1 MTQDEIIEMAK
12 LAGFEMD
19 NSCVIS
25 PQNLWY
31 IYQEQLETFAK
42 LVAEKA
48 HEEFGLPAV
57 GILERTVAR
66 AVAKE
71 REACINVIETHRIPV
86 GNSAAGEMACEWTY
100 DALKEIRTAIRARGE
115 A

>member
-1 MTQDEIIEMAK
+1 MLVKDEIIEIAK

-31 IYQEQLETFAK
+31 IYQEQLEAFAK
-42 LVAEKA
+42 LVEK
-48 HEEFGLPAV
+48 
-57 GILERTVAR
+57 RTA
-66 AVAKE
+66 AKE
-71 REACINVIETHRIPV
+71 REACESIEYDLAQSPAMFAT
-86 GNSAAGEMACEWTY
+86 MAEY
-100 DALKEIRTAIRARGE
+100 KSYRDGVQKYREAIRARAQADGGE

>member
-1 MTQDEIIEMAK
+1 MLEKDEIIWQNEVLEMAK

-42 LVAEKA
+42 LVAAKEQSRCCSIIYGMCGSDNVA
-48 HEEFGLPAV
+48 
-57 GILERTVAR
+57 ERTV
-66 AVAKE
+66 K
-71 REACINVIETHRIPV
+71 
-86 GNSAAGEMACEWTY
+86 
-100 DALKEIRTAIRARGE
+100 AIRARGK

>member
-1 MTQDEIIEMAK
+1 MTQDEIIEMAIEVYGSVHADDIK
-12 LAGFEMD
+12 
-19 NSCVIS
+19 
-25 PQNLWY
+25 
-31 IYQEQLETFAK
+31 FAK
-42 LVAEKA
+42 LVEEKA

-71 REACINVIETHRIPV
+71 REAFKAVCEKSRYAKQDEWRVTRSMVVTEIIE
-86 GNSAAGEMACEWTY
+86 
-100 DALKEIRTAIRARGE
+100 AIDARGE

>member
-19 NSCVIS
+19 DSCVIS

-31 IYQEQLETFAK
+31 IYQTQLEAFAK
-42 LVAEKA
+42 LVA
-48 HEEFGLPAV
+48 
-57 GILERTVAR
+57 
-66 AVAKE
+66 AKE
-71 REACINVIETHRIPV
+71 REACARVCDDIDAEYE
-86 GNSAAGEMACEWTY
+86 GEDVLATWCS
-100 DALKEIRTAIRARGE
+100 KAIRARSGATSRGE